1 MNRTESNKSTTS
13 FGDSGK
19 RLLNSIKTSLKLGT
33 SSASVKAASR
43 SNNTN
48 NTNQNGGTNNNNN
61 NNNESSDADL
71 IEDKQRAISST
82 QVDQISRSF
91 KVMPVAVEPL
101 ANNKSAILTCL
112 LKLPQGGLNSTPKGA
127 SPFVLCS
134 AYVQV
139 NSSSSP
145 VVNYCDLE
153 SDEIAPNTTSG
164 EQASSNNGKK
174 HNEP

>member
-33 SSASVKAASR
+33 SSASVKAAS
-43 SNNTN
+43 NNTY
-48 NTNQNGGTNNNNN
+48 QNGGTNN

-112 LKLPQGGLNSTPKGA
+112 LKMPQGGLNSTPKGA

-153 SDEIAPNTTSG
+153 SDEIVPNATSG
-164 EQASSNNGKK
+164 EQSSSNNGKK

>member
-48 NTNQNGGTNNNNN
+48 INQNGGT

-139 NSSSSP
+139 NSTSSP

-153 SDEIAPNTTSG
+153 SDEIVPNTTSG
-164 EQASSNNGKK
+164 EHSSSNNGKK

>member
-33 SSASVKAASR
+33 SSASVKAAS
-43 SNNTN
+43 NNTY
-48 NTNQNGGTNNNNN
+48 QNGGTNN

-139 NSSSSP
+139 NSSSSS

-153 SDEIAPNTTSG
+153 SDEITPNATSG
-164 EQASSNNGKK
+164 EQSSSNNGKK

>member
-48 NTNQNGGTNNNNN
+48 INPNGGTNT
-61 NNNESSDADL
+61 NESSDADL

-153 SDEIAPNTTSG
+153 SDEIAPNTTSV
-164 EQASSNNGKK
+164 EQSSSNNGKK

>member
-48 NTNQNGGTNNNNN
+48 NTNNQNGGTNN

-153 SDEIAPNTTSG
+153 SDEIAPNTTSV
-164 EQASSNNGKK
+164 EQSSSNNGKK

>member
-33 SSASVKAASR
+33 SSASVKAAS
-43 SNNTN
+43 NNTY
-48 NTNQNGGTNNNNN
+48 QNGGTNNN

-112 LKLPQGGLNSTPKGA
+112 LKMPQGGLNSTPKGA

-153 SDEIAPNTTSG
+153 SDEIVPNATSG
-164 EQASSNNGKK
+164 EQSSSNNGKK